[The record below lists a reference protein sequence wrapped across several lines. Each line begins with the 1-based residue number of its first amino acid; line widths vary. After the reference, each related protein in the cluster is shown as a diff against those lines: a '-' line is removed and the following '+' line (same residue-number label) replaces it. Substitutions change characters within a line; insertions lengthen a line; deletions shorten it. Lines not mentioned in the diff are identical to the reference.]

1 MIGFFSP
8 QGAVQSLRILAAGV
22 AGVGYGQV
30 FSLGVSDGFEEAFG
44 FLVPGLPL
52 FCSAGFSVTG
62 LVVSEVRLRPSERTE
77 LWAGG

>member
-1 MIGFFSP
+1 M
-8 QGAVQSLRILAAGV
+8 QSLRILAAGV
-22 AGVGYGQV
+22 AGVGYGQI

-62 LVVSEVRLRPSERTE
+62 LVVSKLRPRPRERAE
-77 LWAGG
+77 LWSGR